1 MGNTRKTVTTTPI
14 SEIVKSNHL
23 NVKVAADVVA
33 IRQAVRALAVEIGL
47 NLVEQTKIITAASEL
62 GRNTIIHGGGGDAT
76 LEIVRSTDR
85 LGLRLA
91 FEDKGPGIANLE
103 QALRDGF
110 TTGTGLG
117 LGLGGAKRL
126 SSEFHI
132 ESEPGVGTKITILR
146 WKG

>member
-1 MGNTRKTVTTTPI
+1 VATNPI
-14 SEIVKSNHL
+14 SEIVKSQQL
-23 NVKVAADVVA
+23 NVKAAADVVA
-33 IRQAVRALAVEIGL
+33 IRQAVRSLAVTIGL

-62 GRNTIIHGGGGDAT
+62 ARNTVIHGGGGEAT
-76 LEIVRSTDR
+76 LEIVRSADR

-91 FEDKGPGIANLE
+91 FADTGPGIADLE

-126 SSEFHI
+126 ASEFYI
-132 ESEPGVGTKITILR
+132 ESQPGVGTKITILR